1 MPGSTPSSVS
11 RYRPAILVFTGAA
24 AAYAAWLLY
33 DSFNSPP
40 VEGLRRSNAV
50 RRSNNRARPRN
61 RSQSARTAQQLLAET
76 MPLGEFDFFG
86 HTISLDPRDMLSYQA
101 LLELGRELQPD
112 ATDDIIDNR
121 IDQLYDLYIDR
132 LLGALSQGRTLAE
145 IPSAELDA
153 ILSIT
158 DAQLPGECDPALAQ
172 NGTTRTAVL
181 TTFRKRFD
189 RGAPAT
195 PH

>member
-11 RYRPAILVFTGAA
+11 RYRPAVLVLTGAA
-24 AAYAAWLLY
+24 AAYGAWLLY
-33 DSFNSPP
+33 DSFNGPP
-40 VEGLRRSNAV
+40 AEGLRRSNAV

-76 MPLGEFDFFG
+76 VPLGEFDFFG
-86 HTISLDPRDMLSYQA
+86 HTISLDPRDMMSYQA
-101 LLELGRELQPD
+101 LLELGRELQPN
-112 ATDDIIDNR
+112 ATDDIIENR

-132 LLGALSQGRTLAE
+132 LLGALSQGRTLSE

-158 DAQLPGECDPALAQ
+158 DAQLPGECDPTLA
-172 NGTTRTAVL
+172 
-181 TTFRKRFD
+181 
-189 RGAPAT
+189 
-195 PH
+195 